1 MLQEDMKKLIKN
13 ILNEETEG
21 LRERFI
27 RSAESL
33 PYIIESIVD
42 TNLIS
47 GVEVDNIT
55 FDERYTEIAGDIIIT
70 SWHEDP
76 DLFEFTQQLRRID
89 GELDKVLLKYS
100 FKDNGSFGRN
110 TGKYNNLMW
119 YFIGCEWSSDNQFI
133 LKMTY
138 AFRQE
143 EYDED

>member
-1 MLQEDMKKLIKN
+1 MKDLIKD

-21 LRERFI
+21 SREKFI
-27 RSAESL
+27 RSTESI

-42 TNLIS
+42 TNFIN
-47 GVEVDNIT
+47 GVEVKNIT
-55 FDERYTEIAGDIIIT
+55 FDERYSEIAGDLVIT

-76 DLFEFTQQLRRID
+76 DLFEFTRQLSRID
-89 GELDKVLLKYS
+89 KELDEVFLKYS
-100 FKDNGSFGRN
+100 FKSNGSFGVN

-119 YFIGCEWSSDNQFI
+119 YFIGCEWSSDNEFI

>member
-1 MLQEDMKKLIKN
+1 MKNLIKN
-13 ILNEETEG
+13 ILNEESEG

-42 TNLIS
+42 KDLIN
-47 GVEVDNIT
+47 GVEVENIT
-55 FDERYTEIAGDIIIT
+55 YDERYSEIAGDLVIT
-70 SWHEDP
+70 SWNEDP
-76 DLFEFTQQLRRID
+76 DLYEFTQQLRRID

-100 FKDNGSFGRN
+100 FKSNGSFGRN

-119 YFIGCEWSSDNQFI
+119 YFIGCEWSSDNNFI
-133 LKMTY
+133 LKVKY

>member
-1 MLQEDMKKLIKN
+1 MKKLIKN

-143 EYDED
+143 EYDEE

>member
-1 MLQEDMKKLIKN
+1 MKNLIKN

-27 RSAESL
+27 RSAESI
-33 PYIIESIVD
+33 PYIVESTVD
-42 TNLIS
+42 TNIIN
-47 GVEVDNIT
+47 GIEVKNIT

-76 DLFEFTQQLRRID
+76 DLFAFTQQLRRID

>member
-1 MLQEDMKKLIKN
+1 MKNLIKN

-21 LRERFI
+21 LREKFI
-27 RSAESL
+27 RSAESI

-42 TNLIS
+42 TNLIN
-47 GVEVDNIT
+47 GVEVQNIT
-55 FDERYTEIAGDIIIT
+55 FDGRYNEIAGDIILT
-70 SWHEDP
+70 SYHEDP

-89 GELDKVLLKYS
+89 KELDKVLLNYS
-100 FKDNGSFGRN
+100 FKSNGSFGRN

-143 EYDED
+143 EYDEE

>member
-1 MLQEDMKKLIKN
+1 MKNLIKN

-21 LRERFI
+21 LREKFI
-27 RSAESL
+27 RSTESI
-33 PYIIESIVD
+33 PYIVESIVD
-42 TNLIS
+42 TNFIN
-47 GVEVDNIT
+47 GVEIKNIT
-55 FDERYTEIAGDIIIT
+55 FDEKYTEIAGDIIVT
-70 SWHEDP
+70 SWNEDP
-76 DLFEFTQQLRRID
+76 DLYEFTQQLRRVD
-89 GELDKVLLKYS
+89 NELDKVLLKYS

-138 AFRQE
+138 TFRQE

>member
-1 MLQEDMKKLIKN
+1 MKNLIKN

-27 RSAESL
+27 RSTESI

-42 TNLIS
+42 TNLIN
-47 GVEVDNIT
+47 GVEVQNIT
-55 FDERYTEIAGDIIIT
+55 FDERYNEIAGDIIIT

-100 FKDNGSFGRN
+100 FKIDGSFGRN
-110 TGKYNNLMW
+110 IGKYNNLMW

-143 EYDED
+143 EYDEE

>member
-1 MLQEDMKKLIKN
+1 MRHKIRQILKEDDGELKS
-13 ILNEETEG
+13 
-21 LRERFI
+21 RFI
-27 RSAESL
+27 RSAESI

-42 TNLIS
+42 TNLINDI
-47 GVEVDNIT
+47 EVQNIT
-55 FDERYTEIAGDIIIT
+55 FDERYTEIAGDLVIT

-76 DLFEFTQQLRRID
+76 DLFEFTRQLGRID
-89 GELDKVLLKYS
+89 KELDKVLLKYS
-100 FKDNGSFGRN
+100 FKSNGSFGKN
-110 TGKYNNLMW
+110 IGKFNNLMW

>member
-1 MLQEDMKKLIKN
+1 MKDLIKD
-13 ILNEETEG
+13 ILNEETGG
-21 LRERFI
+21 LREKFI
-27 RSAESL
+27 RSAESI
-33 PYIIESIVD
+33 PYIVESIVD
-42 TNLIS
+42 TNLIN

-55 FDERYTEIAGDIIIT
+55 FDERYTEIAGDIILT

-119 YFIGCEWSSDNQFI
+119 YFIGCEWSTDNEFI

-143 EYDED
+143 EYDEE

>member
-1 MLQEDMKKLIKN
+1 MKNLIKN

-27 RSAESL
+27 RSAESV
-33 PYIIESIVD
+33 PYIVESIVD
-42 TNLIS
+42 TNIIN
-47 GVEVDNIT
+47 GVEVQNIT

>member
-1 MLQEDMKKLIKN
+1 MKDLIKN

-21 LRERFI
+21 LREKFI
-27 RSAESL
+27 RSTESI

-42 TNLIS
+42 TNLIN
-47 GVEVDNIT
+47 GVEIKNIT
-55 FDERYTEIAGDIIIT
+55 FDEKYTEIAGDLVIT
-70 SWHEDP
+70 SWNEDP
-76 DLFEFTQQLRRID
+76 DLFEFTRQLGRID

-100 FKDNGSFGRN
+100 FKSNGSFGRN
-110 TGKYNNLMW
+110 IGKFNNLMW

-138 AFRQE
+138 TFRQE

>member
-1 MLQEDMKKLIKN
+1 MKNLIKN

-27 RSAESL
+27 RSAESI
-33 PYIIESIVD
+33 PYIVESIVD
-42 TNLIS
+42 TNIIN
-47 GVEVDNIT
+47 GVEVQNIT
-55 FDERYTEIAGDIIIT
+55 FDGRYNEIAGDIIIT

>member
-1 MLQEDMKKLIKN
+1 MKNLIKN

-27 RSAESL
+27 KSAESV
-33 PYIIESIVD
+33 PYIVESIVD
-42 TNLIS
+42 TNIIN
-47 GVEVDNIT
+47 GVEVQNIT

-70 SWHEDP
+70 SWNEDP